1 MRSEVLDL
9 EKVAETSVV
18 LSMDLEIFEDLK
30 SYKWTRDI
38 NNPEIQVLQI
48 YNMVLYF
55 DGH

>member
-1 MRSEVLDL
+1 
-9 EKVAETSVV
+9 
-18 LSMDLEIFEDLK
+18 MDLEIFEDLK